1 MANSEK
7 DFLLYHHLGMGD
19 HFILHGLVRR
29 LYKEEKFNNFNLMS
43 KKHYAHNVR
52 FMYRDLKKIK
62 IIEVNDDSHADQ
74 IFNSFK
80 GKKKKHFATDY
91 GEFPDHFSEEA
102 AYLSLGFEPS
112 DRYTYFHLQRDYS
125 REETVYN
132 KVINFNER
140 YIFIADDASR
150 GYGIDDNKALGG
162 RNLKIVR
169 SSDLLEYS
177 IFDLIKIIKN
187 AKDIHVIYSAFLML
201 LDCMKDSMP
210 PIYVHE
216 SYVEKIHPYWPH
228 DENLKKFWEKRNI
241 EVK

>member
-1 MANSEK
+1 E
-7 DFLLYHHLGMGD
+7 
-19 HFILHGLVRR
+19 
-29 LYKEEKFNNFNLMS
+29 
-43 KKHYAHNVR
+43 
-52 FMYRDLKKIK
+52 
-62 IIEVNDDSHADQ
+62 
-74 IFNSFK
+74 
-80 GKKKKHFATDY
+80 
-91 GEFPDHFSEEA
+91 
-102 AYLSLGFEPS
+102 
-112 DRYTYFHLQRDYS
+112 
-125 REETVYN
+125 
-132 KVINFNER
+132 

-150 GYGIDDNKALGG
+150 GYGIDDNKALSG

-216 SYVEKIHPYWPH
+216 SYVKKIHPYWPH
-228 DENLKKFWEKRNI
+228 DENLKKFWKKRNI